1 MTIALNPALDM
12 GGIAQ
17 AFRREGRVHIPGI
30 LTSESAAR
38 VHRCLEQETD
48 FLVFARG
55 GDAQGLASAAALTP
69 QQQGA
74 VMAEAYS
81 RARDQFHFLYDVHP
95 MSNEGEPYP
104 DSSHY
109 LSNIT
114 AFLNSAPVLDFVIT
128 VCEPQESCPSWPGQ
142 PINAHWS
149 MPDPATAGADEMDYA
164 FAETYRALHGRLS
177 IFINLNM
184 AGLSRLSLQK
194 QINDIGGP
202 A

>member
-1 MTIALNPALDM
+1 MFDSFAPIFDSRRAEQTPRNVLFLCTANSARSILAESILNKIGAGRFRAYSAGSHPQGEVHPKALALL
-12 GGIAQ
+12 
-17 AFRREGRVHIPGI
+17 R
-30 LTSESAAR
+30 
-38 VHRCLEQETD
+38 
-48 FLVFARG
+48 
-55 GDAQGLASAAALTP
+55 
-69 QQQGA
+69 QQGFDTGHLRSKSWSEFVKA
-74 VMAEAYS
+74 
-81 RARDQFHFLYDVHP
+81 
-95 MSNEGEPYP
+95 G
-104 DSSHY
+104 
-109 LSNIT
+109 
-114 AFLNSAPVLDFVIT
+114 APVLDFVIT